1 MTNKMLNVK
10 QQQKGIYRWKSALI
24 NSYYGLLFGFKNEA
38 AIREEIIALF
48 LSVPLSI
55 MLVESGVLRVI
66 LVLSVLIVLIVEV
79 LNSAI
84 EATIDRISLE
94 QHPLSKAAK
103 DLGSLSVLLAMIMAV
118 TIWVAV
124 IWL

>member
-1 MTNKMLNVK
+1 MTNKVLNVK

-24 NSYYGLLFGFKNEA
+24 NSYYGLHFGFKNEA
-38 AIREEIIALF
+38 AMREEIIAFF
-48 LSVPLSI
+48 LSIPLAI
-55 MLVESGVLRVI
+55 VLVESGILRVI
-66 LVLSVLIVLIVEV
+66 LVLSVLFVLIVEV

-84 EATIDRISLE
+84 ETTIDRISLE

-103 DLGSLSVLLAMIMAV
+103 DLGSLSVLLAIIMAA

>member
-1 MTNKMLNVK
+1 MKNKVLKIK
-10 QQQKGIYRWKSALI
+10 QQEKGVDRWKSALI
-24 NSYYGLLFGFKNEA
+24 NSYNGLQFGFKNEA

-48 LSVPLSI
+48 LSIPLSI
-55 MLVESGVLRVI
+55 VLVESMVLRVI
-66 LVLSVLIVLIVEV
+66 LVLSVLFVLIVEV

-84 EATIDRISLE
+84 EATIDRISLK

-103 DLGSLSVLLAMIMAV
+103 DLGSLSVLLAIIMAV
-118 TIWVAV
+118 TIWVTV

>member
-1 MTNKMLNVK
+1 MENKVLKIK
-10 QQQKGIYRWKSALI
+10 QQQKGVDRWKSALI
-24 NSYYGLLFGFKNEA
+24 NSYHGLQFGLKNEA

-48 LSVPLSI
+48 LSIPLSI
-55 MLVESGVLRVI
+55 VLVESGVLRVI
-66 LVLSVLIVLIVEV
+66 LVLSVLFVLIVEV

-84 EATIDRISLE
+84 EAAIDRISLK
-94 QHPLSKAAK
+94 QHPLSKVAK